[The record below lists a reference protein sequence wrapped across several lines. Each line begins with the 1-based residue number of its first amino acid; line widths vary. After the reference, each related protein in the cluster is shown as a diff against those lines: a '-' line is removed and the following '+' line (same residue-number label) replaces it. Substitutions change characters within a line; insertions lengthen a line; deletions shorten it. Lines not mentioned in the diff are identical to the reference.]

1 MKYILLSILYMAIFT
16 SCQQEKIEIPDTG
29 RKIVINGLITT
40 DNLINV
46 TINKSVSLRN
56 FGIGDDIDEDSANV
70 YMYQNEILI
79 DSLNYNKKKLINSA
93 LYFTPNYWS
102 KKIFPLP
109 GKEYKIIVKRN
120 GLPDATAKTTIP
132 NAVKIEFADSTRIK
146 MDPDTFGSS
155 VYSNDR
161 LICNIEFFDPL
172 SEDNYYCLDL
182 KSNYYDIWLPPS
194 DGKIHCDI
202 RSVFFETNDPIV
214 EERLIGG
221 NGLEGIIFSDKLVN
235 GKKYKL
241 TISFNLRQLIRGYSS
256 DYIPYKNVIY
266 FRLLSITKDYY
277 VYIKTIKQYSKNY
290 SNPLAEPVEVNS
302 NVTGGYG
309 IFTGAAASQDSIVF
323 KY

>member
-1 MKYILLSILYMAIFT
+1 MAIFT

-40 DNLINV
+40 DNLINL

-79 DSLNYNKKKLINSA
+79 DTLNYNKKELIHST
-93 LYFTPNYWS
+93 LYSTPNYLS
-102 KKIFPLP
+102 KKIYPLP

-120 GLPDATAKTTIP
+120 GLPDATAKTIIP
-132 NAVKIEFADSTRIK
+132 NAVKIDFVDSTRIK
-146 MDPDTFGSS
+146 MDPDTFGDFIHN
-155 VYSNDR
+155 NDR
-161 LICNIEFFDPL
+161 LICNIEFSDPS
-172 SEDNYYCLDL
+172 SETNYYCFDI
-182 KSNYYDIWLPPS
+182 KSYDYQIWMPPY
-194 DGKIHCDI
+194 DGKIHCDM
-202 RSVFFETNDPIV
+202 RSAIFETNDPIV

-221 NGLEGIIFSDKLVN
+221 NGLEGITFSDKLVN
-235 GKKYKL
+235 GKKYIL
-241 TISFNLRQLIRGYSS
+241 TISFGIDQLIHSYSS
-256 DYIPYKNVIY
+256 GFLPYKSVIY
-266 FRLLSITKDYY
+266 FRLLSITKEFYTY
-277 VYIKTIKQYSKNY
+277 LKTLKLYSKNY